1 MKIALTMLLTTLPL
15 AACSFPTPSEQYSC
29 RTTDDCD
36 DGRVCTQ
43 GYCVIGNVV
52 DVDAPMTDTAPPM
65 IDCTTFPARHF
76 DACMIPAPTG
86 ALDLMTAGTYT
97 FDTTAGSLL
106 APGGGA
112 SLPPSGV
119 IANGRVVSVSSLTI
133 GAGVTLRVIGAN
145 PLIIASWGTLDV
157 AGTIDA
163 SSLGTA
169 GSLGAGANPTGCAA
183 HVASVGQNGAGAGGG
198 GGGGG
203 TSAGGRGGGGNNGAN
218 NGGLGGGSIAAPLL
232 LGGCA
237 GAHGG
242 LGNSTPGDGGDG
254 GGAVQLTARLS
265 VSVTGAVLAGGA
277 GGKPGAVSG
286 SGGGGGG
293 GGAGGMIGIEAPMLT
308 LAAGAVIAANGG
320 GGGQGAGNTLG
331 IAGQNGQPSA
341 TRATGGNTGSGG
353 PGGLGGGGLITAG
366 GNGATD
372 GSGGGGAG
380 GASGFITFKAA
391 MRSVAGAIVSPT
403 ATIVP

>member
-1 MKIALTMLLTTLPL
+1 MKIALTTLVL

-43 GYCVIGNVV
+43 GYCVIGNVI
-52 DVDAPMTDTAPPM
+52 DIDAPMTDTPPM
-65 IDCTTFPARHF
+65 IDCTTFPSRHF

-86 ALDLMTAGTYT
+86 ALELTTAGTYT

-145 PLIIASWGTLDV
+145 PLIIASWGTVDV

-169 GSLGAGANPTGCAA
+169 GSVGAGANPTGCAT

-198 GGGGG
+198 GGGGA
-203 TSAGGRGGGGNNGAN
+203 TSVGGRGGGGNNGAN
-218 NGGLGGGSIAAPLL
+218 NGGNGGALIAAPLL
-232 LGGCA
+232 LGGCP
-237 GAHGG
+237 GARGG

-265 VSVTGAVLAGGA
+265 VTVAATGSVLAGGA
-277 GGKPGAVSG
+277 GGKPGAASG

-293 GGAGGMIGIEAPMLT
+293 GGAGGMVGIEAPMLT

-320 GGGQGAGNTLG
+320 GGGQGAGNNVG
-331 IAGQNGQPSA
+331 NAGQNGQPSA
-341 TRATGGNTGSGG
+341 ARATGGNTGSGG
-353 PGGLGGGGLITAG
+353 VGGLGGGGLITAG

-380 GASGFITFKAA
+380 GASGFISFKAA